1 MPIYS
6 YKGISTSGKKISGTL
21 EANSRSAL
29 IMALKEQG
37 VFAEEIIEVTERKGF
52 DLFDFSF
59 LLKKRL
65 PDIFFQIATL
75 LKSGIV
81 LTEAF
86 KIIGNQ
92 QSSRHLKRILL
103 DISSKLSGGEKL
115 STVLENYKNLF
126 SDTHIS
132 IIRASESIG
141 RLAESLENMGRYEE
155 DRRKSIDKIKLA
167 MIYPLIVLS
176 VGLGVVG
183 FLLAYVVPKMENV
196 FVSVN
201 RKLPLSTEI
210 LINAGNFIKNYGY
223 LLMFFL
229 TVIFISFRFILKNN
243 KKLKLSIDRRLSKF
257 KIIEN
262 INLYRFC
269 ETMSFLLK
277 EGVMLVSAIEIST
290 NTIKSEYYKG
300 KLKEVAFDVKMGKSF
315 SQSIME
321 KGCFSEIIAA
331 AIKTGEKSGNLPGIF
346 ERLSSYYLKRLEKV
360 TNIFLSTVE
369 PMFILFL
376 GLVVGFIVIS
386 IMSPLFELNTLVK

>member
-6 YKGISTSGKKISGTL
+6 YKGINTEGKKISGTL
-21 EANSRSAL
+21 EANSRSML
-29 IMALKEQG
+29 IKALKEQNI
-37 VFAEEIIEVTERKGF
+37 FAEEISEVTEKKKF
-52 DLFDFSF
+52 AVFDFSF

-65 PDIFFQIATL
+65 PDIFFQVSTL

-86 KIIGNQ
+86 KIVGSQ
-92 QSSRHLKRILL
+92 QSSMYMKKIML
-103 DISSKLSGGEKL
+103 DIASKLSSGEKL
-115 STVLENYKNLF
+115 SNVLENYKNLF
-126 SDTHIS
+126 SSTHIN

-141 RLAESLENMGRYEE
+141 RLAESLENMGKYEE

-196 FVSVN
+196 FISVN

-210 LINAGNFIKNYGY
+210 LISTGNFIKNNGY
-223 LLMFFL
+223 MF
-229 TVIFISFRFILKNN
+229 VIFLFALFLIVKLIFKRNRKVKLLLD
-243 KKLKLSIDRRLSKF
+243 KKLSKL

-269 ETMSFLLK
+269 ETMGFLLK
-277 EGVMLVSAIEIST
+277 EGVTLVPAIEISA
-290 NTIKSEYYKG
+290 NTIKNEYYKNN
-300 KLKEVAFDVKMGKSF
+300 LKDVAFDVKMGKSF
-315 SQSIME
+315 SQSMIE
-321 KGCFSEIIAA
+321 KGCFSEILAA
-331 AIKTGEKSGNLPGIF
+331 AIKTGEKSGNLPNIF
-346 ERLSSYYLKRLEKV
+346 ERLSSFYLKRLEKV
-360 TNIFLSTVE
+360 TNIFLSIVE

>member
-29 IMALKEQG
+29 IRSLKEQG
-37 VFAEEIIEVTERKGF
+37 VFAEEITEVAEKKRF
-52 DLFDFSF
+52 NLFDFSF

-75 LKSGIV
+75 MKSGIV

-92 QSSRHLKRILL
+92 QSSKYMKRIML

-115 STVLENYKNLF
+115 STVLENYKNF
-126 SDTHIS
+126 FTDTHIS

-269 ETMSFLLK
+269 ETMGFLLK

-290 NTIKSEYYKG
+290 NTIKNEYYKG

-331 AIKTGEKSGNLPGIF
+331 AIKTGEKSGNLPSIF